1 MKGVMQ
7 QGFFWRGGGGLT
19 LLWGFDCISR
29 SLKIRS
35 TSSEEKKNARRR
47 SILFF
52 TSRCLAFSVAPFI
65 SNSRRTFL
73 WRPLRYVICTGK
85 NRVYTWNFHKR
96 SQFGNL
102 FLFRG
107 FFSWKNVVYSASVTE
122 KKEKNII
129 SIVRCSQYDVK
140 LLTVAVF
147 FCQDGNTPLHI
158 AASMGHEKLI
168 EMLLNAGSVTT
179 VRNNVSS

>member
-1 MKGVMQ
+1 M
-7 QGFFWRGGGGLT
+7 
-19 LLWGFDCISR
+19 
-29 SLKIRS
+29 
-35 TSSEEKKNARRR
+35 
-47 SILFF
+47 
-52 TSRCLAFSVAPFI
+52 
-65 SNSRRTFL
+65 
-73 WRPLRYVICTGK
+73 
-85 NRVYTWNFHKR
+85 
-96 SQFGNL
+96 
-102 FLFRG
+102 FRG